1 MGTKSLT
8 HVSLNRVGREIGFGL
23 LTHTL
28 DCKSYQMVNA
38 CLSLS
43 LPVALSWPFSIIIF
57 RKSSQTEITYILLFT
72 IFNSD
77 GQLQLDQ
84 FSPLEKRGGEKG
96 LHNS

>member
-43 LPVALSWPFSIIIF
+43 PCGPLMAFFYHYIQKKLSDRNHIH
-57 RKSSQTEITYILLFT
+57 ILLFT